1 MNKKGIHFFT
11 EGITYHLKGK
21 RNLRRG
27 IKKLIS
33 EKNLQTG
40 NINIIF
46 CSDRLLKRYNKE
58 YLKHDYFT
66 DVIAF
71 DLSEDPLEISG
82 DIFASIERIRENAG
96 RFRVRVQEEIARIV
110 CHGVL
115 HLMGMEDSTSELR
128 DQMRKVENR
137 FISAL
142 YNN

>member
-1 MNKKGIHFFT
+1 MNEKGIHFFT

-21 RNLRRG
+21 RNLRRSLE
-27 IKKLIS
+27 KLIS

-46 CSDRLLKRYNKE
+46 CSDRFLKRYNKE

-71 DLSEDPLEISG
+71 DLSEDPLEVSG
-82 DIFASIERIRENAG
+82 DIFASIERIRENSR

-128 DQMRKVENR
+128 DQMRKEENR

-142 YNN
+142 INN